1 MYAKPSHNATGPLAG
16 VMPGSF
22 LARLP
27 TVVPP
32 REGPRLE
39 EGVTRF
45 STNLTGIGGQRQ
57 IIEP

>member
-1 MYAKPSHNATGPLAG
+1 MLLGPGRRDAQ
-16 VMPGSF
+16 VV
-22 LARLP
+22 ARLP